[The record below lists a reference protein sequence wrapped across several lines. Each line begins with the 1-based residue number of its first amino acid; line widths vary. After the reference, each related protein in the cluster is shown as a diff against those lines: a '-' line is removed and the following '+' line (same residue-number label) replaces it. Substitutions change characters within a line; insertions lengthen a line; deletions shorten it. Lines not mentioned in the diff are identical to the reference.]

1 MFLRWIAPAFAA
13 GLLVASPTAAAACPF
28 CQGGGQTLS
37 GEIEQADFILYG
49 TLSNARPDP
58 NGEFGKGTTDL
69 NIELVIKPH
78 PMVAGKKTITIP
90 RYQPTDG
97 KDTLVSRG
105 GTGTEARANR
115 NYGGNMGFTVG
126 QSGADGEFEPAEKE
140 ILREACLVLNLT
152 PGDFKGLA

>member
-1 MFLRWIAPAFAA
+1 MFVRWMAPVLAVGALIASAS
-13 GLLVASPTAAAACPF
+13 ASPGCPF

-97 KDTLVSRG
+97 KDTKFLI
-105 GTGTEARANR
+105 
-115 NYGGNMGFTVG
+115 F
-126 QSGADGEFEPAEKE
+126 F
-140 ILREACLVLNLT
+140 NLT
-152 PGDFKGLA
+152 DGKLDPYRGESVDAKSKLPEYLKG